1 MSSETMQTSI
11 EHALT
16 WRYATKRFDP
26 ARTIPAKEWN
36 SLENALQMAPSSF
49 GLQPWHFVVITN
61 PGLRQKLQA
70 VSWNQPQLVEAS
82 HIVVL
87 AARTAVDAT
96 YIDEFLK
103 QTSSERGV
111 ALDNLAQYRQ
121 MMVDFTGYLTTKGA
135 VESWATHQTYIALG
149 MLLETAALLG
159 IDACPLE
166 GINAAEYDSLL
177 GLPAKGY
184 STKVACALGY
194 RSRSDAAASLK
205 KIRHPK
211 EKVFSYHE

>member
-26 ARTIPAKEWN
+26 TRKIAAKEWN
-36 SLENALQMAPSSF
+36 TLENALQMAPSSF
-49 GLQPWHFVVITN
+49 GLQPWHFVVVTN
-61 PGLRQKLQA
+61 AALREKLQA
-70 VSWNQPQLVEAS
+70 ASWNQPQLVEAS

-87 AARTAVDAT
+87 AARTSIDAD

-103 QTSSERGV
+103 QSATERGV
-111 ALDNLAQYRQ
+111 SVDNLTQYRQ
-121 MMVDFTGYLTTKGA
+121 MMVDFTGHLTNKGA

-166 GINAAEYDSLL
+166 GINAGEYDSLL
-177 GLPAKGY
+177 GLPSKGY

-194 RSRSDAAASLK
+194 RSSSDAAASLK